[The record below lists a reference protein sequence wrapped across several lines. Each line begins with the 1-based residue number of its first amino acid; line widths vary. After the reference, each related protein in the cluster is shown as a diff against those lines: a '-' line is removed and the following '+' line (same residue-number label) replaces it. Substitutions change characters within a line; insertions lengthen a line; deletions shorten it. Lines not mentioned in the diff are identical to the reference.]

1 MRTLPAS
8 LVRTAP
14 RLLAAGLVVLLAA
27 CSGDKPAAVVKPV
40 LVVQPGA
47 AGAGLSAYA
56 GEVRAREEPPLS
68 FRIPGRLARRHVDI
82 GDHVAAGQPLA
93 ELDASDWTLQR
104 ESARAAVASAESDL
118 ALAKAELDRYKNL
131 LDRQLVS
138 RSLYDTRVAQQQAAA
153 ARLRQARAQASVA
166 GNQAGYAVLRA
177 PHAGVISQRLVDAG
191 EVVAA
196 GQPVYVLSAEGGLE
210 VAFSVPEQRVGEF
223 RPGLPLAIEL
233 WASGQRL
240 PGTLREIAPSADP
253 LTRTYA
259 ARVSFDDPSA
269 KADVGQ
275 SARVWA
281 RDRKDEG
288 IAVPLS
294 AIVETDGRAAVWVVR
309 PSTVKDEDD
318 KARKTL
324 VVRRVPVRIGPYG
337 EDRVPVLSGLRPDD
351 WVVAAGAHLLRENQE
366 VKPVDRHDRVVAI
379 AARPAVAPAAR

>member
-1 MRTLPAS
+1 MSALPAS

-14 RLLAAGLVVLLAA
+14 RLVAAGLLLLLAA
-27 CSGDKPAAVVKPV
+27 CSGEKAAEPVKPV

-56 GEVRAREEPPLS
+56 GEVRSREEPPLA
-68 FRIPGRLARRHVDI
+68 FRIGGKLARRLVDV
-82 GDHVAAGQPLA
+82 GDHVDAGQPLA
-93 ELDASDWTLQR
+93 ELDASDFTLQR

-118 ALAKAELDRYKNL
+118 ALARAELARYKNL
-131 LDRQLVS
+131 NDRQLVS
-138 RSLYDTRVAQQQAAA
+138 RSLYDTRVAQEQAAA

-166 GNQAGYAVLRA
+166 GNQAGYATLRA

-196 GQPVYVLSAEGGLE
+196 GQPVYVLAAEGGLE
-210 VAFSVPEQRVGEF
+210 VAFAVPEQRVGEF
-223 RPGLPLAIEL
+223 RPGLPLAVEL

-240 PGTLREIAPSADP
+240 PGTLREIAPAADP

-259 ARVSFDDPSA
+259 ARVSFDDAAA

-281 RDRKDEG
+281 RDRKDGG
-288 IAVPLS
+288 IAVPLP
-294 AIVETDGRAAVWVVR
+294 AIVELNGKASVWVVR
-309 PSTVKDEDD
+309 HGSIEQDG
-318 KARKTL
+318 KARPAL

-337 EDRVPVLSGLRPDD
+337 EDKVPVLDGLKPDD
-351 WVVAAGAHLLRENQE
+351 WVVAAGAHLLRDGQE

-379 AARPAVAPAAR
+379 GSRGAPAPAAR